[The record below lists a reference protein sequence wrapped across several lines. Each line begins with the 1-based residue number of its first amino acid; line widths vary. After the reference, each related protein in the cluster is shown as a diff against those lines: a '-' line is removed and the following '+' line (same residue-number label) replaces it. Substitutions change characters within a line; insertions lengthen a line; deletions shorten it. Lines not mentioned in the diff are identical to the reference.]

1 MPRWDYTRRENYR
14 LARRVNWQVWI
25 ATSSLTSA
33 NARALLC
40 IRKLRMSW
48 KRISGNLPGEN
59 DSCEKP
65 QSNALRSFLSGRGVK
80 VDTSQW
86 VLTAGGLG
94 RGEIEAMALYK
105 QLSADML
112 LIDDHRARVIAEHN
126 QINCIGALGLLLVA
140 KQRGKIDQITPYI
153 QKLRNSSIHYGD
165 ILLDRV
171 LKLAGE

>member
-1 MPRWDYTRRENYR
+1 MLIIADSSALIA
-14 LARRVNWQVWI
+14 LATCNGLNILLQVYDDIKVPDAVFAEIVAPEKAQSDALGTFLAGRV
-25 ATSSLTSA
+25 
-33 NARALLC
+33 
-40 IRKLRMSW
+40 M
-48 KRISGNLPGEN
+48 
-59 DSCEKP
+59 
-65 QSNALRSFLSGRGVK
+65 K
-80 VDTSQW
+80 VDTTRW